1 MRAIKPE
8 QSQGDK
14 MKQFTVRLE
23 NETIGTYKDIDDRHA
38 ESLIGKKVVVHLIDE
53 NGNPIERR
61 GKLVEILEKNDA

>member
-1 MRAIKPE
+1 
-8 QSQGDK
+8 

-23 NETIGTYKDIDDRHA
+23 NETIGTIYSKDIDDRKA

-61 GKLVEILEKNDA
+61 GKLFEILEKNECHA

>member
-1 MRAIKPE
+1 
-8 QSQGDK
+8 

-23 NETIGTYKDIDDRHA
+23 NETIGTIYSKDIDDRNP